1 MEITKRISRQVKK
14 RIIMSKQTAVFS
26 NVRES
31 KLKKSMR
38 KRQCFKC
45 EGKIEKGET
54 YMNHQFRYDYR
65 IITVSFCKNCIQE
78 KEMEQEQ
85 QDKLAIG
92 FAEWCLDEN
101 QIIYND
107 GKNLLEIYKNKT
119 NKL

>member
-1 MEITKRISRQVKK
+1 MKTEFNKNEKLSTEQEASPIANVLLG
-14 RIIMSKQTAVFS
+14 AVVFS

-65 IITVSFCKNCIQE
+65 IITVSFCNNC
-78 KEMEQEQ
+78 
-85 QDKLAIG
+85 
-92 FAEWCLDEN
+92 
-101 QIIYND
+101 
-107 GKNLLEIYKNKT
+107 T
-119 NKL
+119 

>member
-1 MEITKRISRQVKK
+1 MEKEQLQEDWVKLPELPK
-14 RIIMSKQTAVFS
+14 EKQDNIIYSERVVFS

-65 IITVSFCKNCIQE
+65 IITVSFCNNC
-78 KEMEQEQ
+78 
-85 QDKLAIG
+85 
-92 FAEWCLDEN
+92 
-101 QIIYND
+101 
-107 GKNLLEIYKNKT
+107 T
-119 NKL
+119 

>member
-1 MEITKRISRQVKK
+1 
-14 RIIMSKQTAVFS
+14 MSKQTAFEWLFS
-26 NVRES
+26 HIRES

-65 IITVSFCKNCIQE
+65 IITVSFCKNCTQA

-85 QDKLAIG
+85 QDKLAID

-107 GKNLLEIYKNKT
+107 GKEILEIYKNKI